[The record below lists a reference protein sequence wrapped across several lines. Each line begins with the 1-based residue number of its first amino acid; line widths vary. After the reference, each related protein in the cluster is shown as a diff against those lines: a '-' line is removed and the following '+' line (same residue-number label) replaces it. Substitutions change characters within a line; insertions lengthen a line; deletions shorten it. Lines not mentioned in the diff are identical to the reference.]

1 MGVDFGTIIFRGW
14 KMTPEQKERF
24 NEVTAYEYEDSF
36 TYPSYYNEPDAV
48 YNPPFFGDHVD
59 GLDCGDWLD
68 VEEYPGAIL
77 DARFVYRENGIC
89 DNIMPIHLALITL
102 GETELAA
109 IFDEPPHLYVISQVS

>member
-1 MGVDFGTIIFRGW
+1 MSVDFRTIIFRGW
-14 KMTPEQKERF
+14 KMTPDQREKF

-36 TYPSYYNEPDAV
+36 TYPSHYNEPDAIC
-48 YNPPFFGDHVD
+48 NPPFFGDHID
-59 GLDCGDWLD
+59 SFDCGDWID
-68 VEEYPGAIL
+68 VEKYPGAIL
-77 DARFVYRENGIC
+77 DARLVYC